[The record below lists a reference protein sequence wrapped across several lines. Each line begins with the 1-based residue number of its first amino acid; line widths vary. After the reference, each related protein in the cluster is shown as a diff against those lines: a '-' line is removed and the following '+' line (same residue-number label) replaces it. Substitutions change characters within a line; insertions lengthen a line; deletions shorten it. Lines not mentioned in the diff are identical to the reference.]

1 MESKTIYID
10 IVTVRLF
17 VGYLFPTKQP
27 FMNHSK
33 KNKGFCLWVTNED
46 KKDVEIFCPWVTLHP
61 INGTTLPVS

>member
-10 IVTVRLF
+10 IVTVRLI

-33 KNKGFCLWVTNED
+33 KNKGFWVTNED
-46 KKDVEIFCPWVTLHP
+46 KKDVEIK
-61 INGTTLPVS
+61 GDS